1 MVKKTMLNYKSM
13 LGDSHYS
20 FIKDIKGASILSFA
34 KYESTTMTHYYI
46 ISHVSIN
53 QSKKRVVSSL
63 NIFTKKMDHKV
74 EILADAI

>member
-13 LGDSHYS
+13 LGDSHYT
-20 FIKDIKGASILSFA
+20 FIKDIKGANLLSFA
-34 KYESTTMTHYYI
+34 KYESYTFSHYYI

-63 NIFTKKMDHKV
+63 NVFTKKIDHKV
-74 EILADAI
+74 ESLADAA

>member
-13 LGDSHYS
+13 LGVSHY
-20 FIKDIKGASILSFA
+20 
-34 KYESTTMTHYYI
+34 ESYTFSHYYI

-63 NIFTKKMDHKV
+63 NVFTKKIDHKV
-74 EILADAI
+74 ESLADAA

>member
-1 MVKKTMLNYKSM
+1 MLNYKSM

-20 FIKDIKGASILSFA
+20 FIKGIKGAELLSFA
-34 KYESTTMTHYYI
+34 KYESGTMTHYYI

-63 NIFTKKMDHKV
+63 NLFTKKIDHKI
-74 EILADAI
+74 EGLADAI